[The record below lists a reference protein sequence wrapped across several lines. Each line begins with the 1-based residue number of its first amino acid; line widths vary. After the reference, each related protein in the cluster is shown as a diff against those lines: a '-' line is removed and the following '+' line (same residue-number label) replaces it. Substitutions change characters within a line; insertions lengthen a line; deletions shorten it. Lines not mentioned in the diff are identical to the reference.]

1 MSDIIP
7 LPFKP
12 YPVPRNEYEEFW
24 NSEHFFVFEMFFTA
38 PRKDRTQIVQSRWQ
52 LKQRVMKTLADKRCT
67 NPAFLTEVRQAVSV
81 SQQEAACLRKA
92 KQCVLVD
99 NLLRD
104 CPLAKAK
111 RMRVRPLPVPMP
123 DVHWSNQCADLLQQI
138 DSKFSAEVTD
148 TPESPRTP
156 RHMRTIKDFFT

>member
-1 MSDIIP
+1 MSDRIP

-24 NSEHFFVFEMFFTA
+24 NSEHFFVFEMFSTA

-52 LKQRVMKTLADKRCT
+52 MKMKRLAHKRCT
-67 NPAFLTEVRQAVSV
+67 NPAFLSEVRQAVIV

-99 NLLRD
+99 NLLRG

-123 DVHWSNQCADLLQQI
+123 DVHLSNQCADLLQQI
-138 DSKFSAEVTD
+138 DS
-148 TPESPRTP
+148 
-156 RHMRTIKDFFT
+156 